1 MGSDLTTQTTRNK
14 TIFSWLLFDF
24 ANTSF
29 SVMMVT
35 FAFPLYFKNVICQG
49 DPQGDQL
56 WGNSV
61 SISML
66 LVALVSPV
74 LGAQADYSGRRKRF
88 LFAFTLISVVATA
101 LLSFSG
107 PGTVLVASLLF
118 ILANIGFEGGLVFYD
133 AYLPEITSRR
143 SIGRVSG
150 YGFAMGYLG
159 ALAILLLLQPLLR
172 KGIEISNI
180 PNLQLS
186 FLIVALFFAVFSAPL
201 FLTLRDTKGKAG
213 LMPGETGMRS
223 RNSSIVHSLREVGYT
238 VRHIMSY
245 PDLARF
251 LLAFFFYNDA
261 ILTVIAFASIYA
273 QNTLGFTATE
283 LIKFFITVQTTAILG
298 SVVFGFV
305 TDRIGPKRAIV
316 LTLFIWIFVILLAI
330 MSSSRESFYV
340 IGLLAG
346 LSMGSSQAAS
356 RSLMARLTPKE
367 HRTEFFGFYDGSFGK
382 ASAVVGPLVFGFVS
396 VQAGSQK
403 AALASLL
410 LFFAIGLVILTGV
423 STSAANP
430 ESRARGKRKEFR
442 EGRME
447 ELERVEP

>member
-1 MGSDLTTQTTRNK
+1 MGNDLTDK
-14 TIFSWLLFDF
+14 KKIFSWLLFDF

-66 LVALVSPV
+66 LVAVISPV

-88 LFAFTLISVVATA
+88 LFVFTLVSVIATA

-107 PGTVLVASLLF
+107 PGHVLIAAMLF

-159 ALAILLLLQPLLR
+159 ALAILLLLQPLLM
-172 KGIEISNI
+172 KGIDMSNI

-186 FLIVALFFAVFSAPL
+186 FLVVALFFAVFSAPL
-201 FLTLRDTKGKAG
+201 FFTLRDTKGKAG
-213 LMPGETGMRS
+213 LLPGETGMR
-223 RNSSIVHSLREVGYT
+223 RNSSVIHSLREVGYT
-238 VRHIMSY
+238 IRHIMSY

-261 ILTVIAFASIYA
+261 ILTIIAFASIYA

-298 SVVFGFV
+298 SVIFGFV
-305 TDRIGPKRAIV
+305 TDRIGPKRTIV

-330 MSSSRESFYV
+330 FSSSRESFYV

-382 ASAVVGPLVFGFVS
+382 ASAVIGPLVFGFVS

-410 LFFAIGLVILTGV
+410 LFFAIGLLILTSV

-430 ESRARGKRKEFR
+430 EVAARRDGQKPAKGRLGELDR
-442 EGRME
+442 ES
-447 ELERVEP
+447 

>member
-1 MGSDLTTQTTRNK
+1 MGNDLTDK
-14 TIFSWLLFDF
+14 KKIFSWLLFDF

-66 LVALVSPV
+66 LVALISPV
-74 LGAQADYSGRRKRF
+74 LGAQTDYSGRRKRF
-88 LFAFTLISVVATA
+88 LFVFTLVSVIATA

-107 PGTVLVASLLF
+107 PGHVLIAATLF

-159 ALAILLLLQPLLR
+159 ALAILLLLQPLLM
-172 KGIEISNI
+172 KGIDESNI

-186 FLIVALFFAVFSAPL
+186 FLVVALFFAVFSAPL
-201 FLTLRDTKGKAG
+201 FFTLRDTKGKAG
-213 LMPGETGMRS
+213 LLPGETGMR
-223 RNSSIVHSLREVGYT
+223 RNSSFLHSLREVGYT
-238 VRHIMSY
+238 IRHIMSY

-273 QNTLGFTATE
+273 QNTLGFTVTE

-298 SVVFGFV
+298 SVIFGFL
-305 TDRIGPKRAIV
+305 TDRIGPKRTIV
-316 LTLFIWIFVILLAI
+316 LTLFIWIFVIFLAI
-330 MSSSRESFYV
+330 FAATKQSFFV

-382 ASAVVGPLVFGFVS
+382 ASAVIGPLVFGFVS

-403 AALASLL
+403 VALASLL

-423 STSAANP
+423 STRAANS
-430 ESRARGKRKEFR
+430 ENRGRGVIARSTKR
-442 EGRME
+442 GG
-447 ELERVEP
+447 